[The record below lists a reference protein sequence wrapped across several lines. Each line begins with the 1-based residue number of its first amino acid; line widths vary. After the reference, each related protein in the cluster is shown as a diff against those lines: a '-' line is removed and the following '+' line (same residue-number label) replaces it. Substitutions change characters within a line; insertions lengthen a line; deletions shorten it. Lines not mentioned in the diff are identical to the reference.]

1 MPFCGFPGE
10 PVDEAPPLDGCVP
23 YTAPV
28 VVPDVDVP
36 DVDVPDVD
44 VPDVDVPDVDVPDVV
59 VPDVDVPDV
68 DVLLGFVEEPLF
80 CEPLATPFN
89 RF

>member
-1 MPFCGFPGE
+1 MPFCGFPGEPVDEAPPVGVEEIVEE

-28 VVPDVDVP
+28 VVPDVE
-36 DVDVPDVD
+36 
-44 VPDVDVPDVDVPDVV
+44 VPDVDVPDVV
-59 VPDVDVPDV
+59 VPDV